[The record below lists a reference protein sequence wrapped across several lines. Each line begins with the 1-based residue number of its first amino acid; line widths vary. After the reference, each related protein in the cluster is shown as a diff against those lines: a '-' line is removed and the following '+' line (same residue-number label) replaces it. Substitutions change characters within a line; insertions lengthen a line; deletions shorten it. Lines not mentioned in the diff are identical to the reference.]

1 MNIIIFWY
9 SDKVKIFKIFQIL
22 FEYYL
27 IWFCK
32 YMHICAY
39 FCGLKILLLEAKTW
53 YCLGISKVY

>member
-32 YMHICAY
+32 YMHIGAY

-53 YCLGISKVY
+53 YCLWISKVY